1 MPTFLSMTVCSTLT
15 SFLFLHRDPNM
26 AVINEDE
33 YSNSSRLH
41 LSGDYHPSSYK
52 SVSPSF
58 DHINNSGGVNRKST
72 MGFGDYAITESPLPL
87 LKQDRESYI
96 KQLER

>member
-1 MPTFLSMTVCSTLT
+1 
-15 SFLFLHRDPNM
+15 M

-52 SVSPSF
+52 SVSPTF

-72 MGFGDYAITESPLPL
+72 MGFGDYSITESPLPL